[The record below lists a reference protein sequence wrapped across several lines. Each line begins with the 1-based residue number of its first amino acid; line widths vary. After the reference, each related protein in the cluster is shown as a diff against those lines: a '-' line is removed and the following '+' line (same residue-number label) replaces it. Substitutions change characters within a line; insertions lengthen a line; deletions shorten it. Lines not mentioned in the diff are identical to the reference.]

1 MAGMKRDPVPEP
13 PSRIRARYAA
23 LLASGLRPVTALAVS
38 VAVVVGRTVPVLAV
52 VALCGWIIDILG
64 ARTVG
69 IAFAA
74 TAFVLLWIG
83 MLAVVIGCTVSDAA
97 QFWRRWVRGQE
108 FTVLYARGWSFYRT
122 VWAGIRGTNRLYQR
136 RRGYRQLD
144 L

>member
-1 MAGMKRDPVPEP
+1 MPEW
-13 PSRIRARYAA
+13 PSRVGARYAA
-23 LLASGLRPVTALAVS
+23 LVASGLRPVTALAVS
-38 VAVVVGRTVPVLAV
+38 VVIVVGRTIPVLAV
-52 VALCGWIIDILG
+52 VALCGWVIDILG

-74 TAFVLLWIG
+74 TALALLCVG
-83 MLAVVIGCTVSDAA
+83 MLAFVVACTVSDAA
-97 QFWRRWVRGQE
+97 QFWLRWVRGQD

-136 RRGYRQLD
+136 RLGYRQLD

>member
-1 MAGMKRDPVPEP
+1 VPES
-13 PSRIRARYAA
+13 PSRTRARYAA

-38 VAVVVGRTVPVLAV
+38 VAVVVGRTVPMLAV

-74 TAFVLLWIG
+74 TTLVLLWIG
-83 MLAVVIGCTVSDAA
+83 LLAFVIACTVSDAA
-97 QFWRRWVRGQE
+97 QFWLRWARGQD

-136 RRGYRQLD
+136 RLGYRALD

>member
-1 MAGMKRDPVPEP
+1 VPES

-23 LLASGLRPVTALAVS
+23 LVGSGLRPVTALAVS
-38 VAVVVGRTVPVLAV
+38 VAVAVGRTVPVLAV
-52 VALCGWIIDILG
+52 VAVCGWIIGILG

-74 TAFVLLWIG
+74 TTFVLLWLG
-83 MLAVVIGCTVSDAA
+83 MLAFILTCTASDAT
-97 QFWRRWVRGQE
+97 QFWRRWVRGQD

-136 RRGYRQLD
+136 RLGYRQLD